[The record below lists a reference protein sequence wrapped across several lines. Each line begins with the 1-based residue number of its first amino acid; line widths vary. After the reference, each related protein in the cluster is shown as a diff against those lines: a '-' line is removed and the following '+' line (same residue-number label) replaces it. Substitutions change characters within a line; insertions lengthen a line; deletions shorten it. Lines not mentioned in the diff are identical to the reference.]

1 MRGDYSMGMES
12 VYRLSVVLGMN
23 DGLTSNLSSVTSSV
37 TDSTKKLNDAFGTVQ
52 KAGAALT
59 GVGAGIIG
67 AGLATVKSTFDTQ
80 DALGE
85 LSSLGVTDLK
95 AVESAAKSF
104 SDTWAGT
111 TKSDFITA
119 AYDIKSGIASLTDEG
134 VAQFTELAA
143 LTGKATKS
151 TTEEM
156 GSLFATG
163 YGIYKSSYEDMSDL
177 EFGEMFSAGI
187 STAVKNYKTA
197 GSEMASSISAL
208 GATATNNN
216 VPLEE
221 QLAILGQLQTTMSGS
236 EAATKYKSFL
246 NQAASAG
253 EKLGLTFTDANN
265 NLMSTPQILEQ
276 LKSKY
281 GDTIDAVE
289 KQQLK
294 EAFGTDEAV
303 AMIDL
308 LYGDIDGLSGGID
321 SMADSMKRGTDV
333 TQEMAEAINNTPA
346 QKFEVLKQQIHN
358 NVEELGNGLLPAVNN
373 TMDKVSGLIQ
383 KGSEWISNNQE
394 TVQTIMN
401 VAMKLGIVLVVLGIV
416 IGVVGTVGKAIMSAK
431 TAITTMKTA
440 WTVLSGA
447 FAASPVGW
455 VVIGIVALVAAF
467 VLLWNKSEAF
477 RNFWI
482 GLFENVKGAVTQAW
496 STLQPALENLGQNLM
511 KLYEAA
517 KPILEI
523 IGVIAGAIGTVFV
536 GTFAGAIQ
544 GVLAALTPLTNA
556 LSSLV
561 SFATNVVSAI
571 VALFRGDFSGACD
584 FASAAVDDLKNFFI
598 NGFNAITS
606 FIGGFVD
613 GFLNVVG
620 GALSA
625 IGIDASS
632 AISGVKETVSNGL
645 NAVKGFFGNIMGAAA
660 DTAKEKLSNIKNAY
674 EQNGGGIKGV
684 VAASQEAVKGYFTS
698 GLTFIDN
705 LTGGKLTGIK
715 QKFLDG
721 MNGAKSAVTGVLDN
735 VKSSFQSKLD
745 AAHSVVSGFVGK
757 LKSAFSF
764 NWKLP
769 DLKIPHIS
777 ISGGV
782 APFGIA
788 GKGSLPSFD
797 IQWYAKGGVMTKPTI
812 FGASGGNLLGG
823 GEAGDEAILPLSA
836 LWDKL
841 RQFIQEEINPDNDR
855 DTKSVGSGIVQAL
868 SRKETKTLEKKD
880 NSVTEKELERYS
892 DRNRG
897 TVIEKLEIRLDVE
910 KLKDLPTL
918 FKLLDELK
926 DAQNSSEDPKPATA

>member
-401 VAMKLGIVLVVLGIV
+401 VAMKLGIVLVVLGTV

-536 GTFAGAIQ
+536 GTFVGAIQ
-544 GVLAALTPLTNA
+544 GVLAALTPPTNA

-868 SRKETKTLEKKD
+868 SRKETKTLEKKY

>member
-1 MRGDYSMGMES
+1 MGMES

-401 VAMKLGIVLVVLGIV
+401 VAMKLGVVLVVLGTV

-536 GTFAGAIQ
+536 GTFVGAIQ

>member
-1 MRGDYSMGMES
+1 MGMES

-401 VAMKLGIVLVVLGIV
+401 VAMKLGIVLVVLGTV

-536 GTFAGAIQ
+536 GTFVGAIQ

-841 RQFIQEEINPDNDR
+841 RQFIQEEI
-855 DTKSVGSGIVQAL
+855 T
-868 SRKETKTLEKKD
+868 
-880 NSVTEKELERYS
+880 
-892 DRNRG
+892 
-897 TVIEKLEIRLDVE
+897 
-910 KLKDLPTL
+910 
-918 FKLLDELK
+918 
-926 DAQNSSEDPKPATA
+926 

>member
-1 MRGDYSMGMES
+1 M
-12 VYRLSVVLGMN
+12 
-23 DGLTSNLSSVTSSV
+23 
-37 TDSTKKLNDAFGTVQ
+37 NDAFGTVQ

-401 VAMKLGIVLVVLGIV
+401 VAMKLGIVLVVLGTV

-440 WTVLSGA
+440 
-447 FAASPVGW
+447 
-455 VVIGIVALVAAF
+455 
-467 VLLWNKSEAF
+467 
-477 RNFWI
+477 
-482 GLFENVKGAVTQAW
+482 LF
-496 STLQPALENLGQNLM
+496 
-511 KLYEAA
+511 
-517 KPILEI
+517 
-523 IGVIAGAIGTVFV
+523 
-536 GTFAGAIQ
+536 
-544 GVLAALTPLTNA
+544 
-556 LSSLV
+556 
-561 SFATNVVSAI
+561 
-571 VALFRGDFSGACD
+571 
-584 FASAAVDDLKNFFI
+584 
-598 NGFNAITS
+598 
-606 FIGGFVD
+606 
-613 GFLNVVG
+613 
-620 GALSA
+620 
-625 IGIDASS
+625 
-632 AISGVKETVSNGL
+632 
-645 NAVKGFFGNIMGAAA
+645 
-660 DTAKEKLSNIKNAY
+660 
-674 EQNGGGIKGV
+674 
-684 VAASQEAVKGYFTS
+684 
-698 GLTFIDN
+698 
-705 LTGGKLTGIK
+705 
-715 QKFLDG
+715 
-721 MNGAKSAVTGVLDN
+721 
-735 VKSSFQSKLD
+735 
-745 AAHSVVSGFVGK
+745 
-757 LKSAFSF
+757 
-764 NWKLP
+764 
-769 DLKIPHIS
+769 
-777 ISGGV
+777 
-782 APFGIA
+782 
-788 GKGSLPSFD
+788 
-797 IQWYAKGGVMTKPTI
+797 
-812 FGASGGNLLGG
+812 
-823 GEAGDEAILPLSA
+823 
-836 LWDKL
+836 
-841 RQFIQEEINPDNDR
+841 
-855 DTKSVGSGIVQAL
+855 
-868 SRKETKTLEKKD
+868 
-880 NSVTEKELERYS
+880 
-892 DRNRG
+892 
-897 TVIEKLEIRLDVE
+897 
-910 KLKDLPTL
+910 
-918 FKLLDELK
+918 
-926 DAQNSSEDPKPATA
+926 

>member
-1 MRGDYSMGMES
+1 MGMDS
-12 VYRLSVVLGMN
+12 VYRLSVVMGMTDN
-23 DGLTSNLSSVTSSV
+23 LTSNISSVTNSV
-37 TDSTKKLNDAFGTVQ
+37 TDSTKKMNDAFGTVQ

-59 GVGAGIIG
+59 GVGAAITG
-67 AGLATVKSTFDTQ
+67 ACMATVTSTFETQ

-85 LSSLGVTDLK
+85 LSSLGVTDLE

-216 VPLEE
+216 VSLEE

-253 EKLGLTFTDANN
+253 DKLGLSFTDANN
-265 NLMSTPQILEQ
+265 NLLSTPEILTQ
-276 LKSKY
+276 LQSKY

-321 SMADSMKRGTDV
+321 SMAESMKGGTAV
-333 TQEMAEAINNTPA
+333 TQEMAEAIQNTPA

-358 NVEELGNGLLPAVNN
+358 NVEELGNGLLPVVND

-383 KGSEWISNNQE
+383 KGSDWISNNQE

-401 VAMKLGIVLVVLGIV
+401 IALKLGVVLVVLGTV
-416 IGVVGTVGKAIMSAK
+416 IGVVGTVGKAILSAK

-440 WTVLSGA
+440 WTVLSTA
-447 FAASPVGW
+447 FTASPIGL
-455 VVIGIVALVAAF
+455 VVIGIIALVAAF
-467 VLLWNKSEAF
+467 VILWNKSEAF

-482 GLFENVKGAVTQAW
+482 GLFDNVKGAVTQAW

-517 KPILEI
+517 KPILEV
-523 IGVIAGAIGTVFV
+523 IGAIAGAIGTVFV
-536 GTFAGAIQ
+536 GTFVGAIQ
-544 GVLAALTPLTNA
+544 GVLSALTPLTNA
-556 LSSLV
+556 LSNLV
-561 SFATNVVSAI
+561 SFATNIISAI

-598 NGFNAITS
+598 NGFEAITS
-606 FIGGFVD
+606 FISGFVD
-613 GFLNVVG
+613 GFLSVVG

-660 DTAKEKLSNIKNAY
+660 DTAKEKLNNIKNAY
-674 EQNGGGIKGV
+674 ETNGGGIKGV
-684 VAASQEAVKGYFTS
+684 TAAALEGVKGYYTS
-698 GLTFIDN
+698 GLTFVDN
-705 LTGGKLTGIK
+705 LTGGKLTSIK
-715 QKFLDG
+715 NKFTEG
-721 MNGAKSAVTGVLDN
+721 MNSAKNTVTNVLDN

-757 LKSAFSF
+757 IKGAFNFS
-764 NWKLP
+764 WKLP
-769 DLKIPHIS
+769 DLKIPHVS
-777 ISGGV
+777 VSGGV

-788 GKGSLPSFD
+788 GKGSLPSFSV
-797 IQWYAKGGVMTKPTI
+797 QWYAKGGVMTKPTI

-823 GEAGDEAILPLSA
+823 GEAGDEAILPLST

-841 RQFIQEEINPDNDR
+841 RQFIQEEISPDD
-855 DTKSVGSGIVQAL
+855 DKGSSSVGSTIVQAL
-868 SRKETKTLEKKD
+868 SRKETRTLESKQ
-880 NSVTEKELERYS
+880 STVTEKEMERYS
-892 DRNRG
+892 DKNRG
-897 TVIEKLEIRLDVE
+897 TVIQKLEIRVDVE

-918 FKLLDELK
+918 FKLVDELK
-926 DAQNSSEDPKPATA
+926 DSQNSSDSPSPATA

>member
-12 VYRLSVVLGMN
+12 IYRLSVVLGMN

-401 VAMKLGIVLVVLGIV
+401 VAMKLGIVLVVLGTV

-536 GTFAGAIQ
+536 GTFVGAIQ

>member
-401 VAMKLGIVLVVLGIV
+401 VAMKLGIVLVVLGTV

-536 GTFAGAIQ
+536 GTFVGAIQ

-797 IQWYAKGGVMTKPTI
+797 IQWYEKGGVMTKPTI

>member
-37 TDSTKKLNDAFGTVQ
+37 TASTKKLNDAFGTVQ

-401 VAMKLGIVLVVLGIV
+401 VAMKLGIVLVVLGTV

-536 GTFAGAIQ
+536 GTFVGAIQ